1 MPFSCLISCS
11 ESDLMMT
18 SCHLLWVA
26 SFTAYSIARS
36 SKLIVVVSLRE
47 DWWPS
52 TRLPSASE
60 VITLVPPLID
70 ALSHAPLPLI
80 LIFPHSGGVHL
91 SSWWSVFL
99 LLWSLFVMSFTSHVS
114 LANLSP
120 RSKVEIVFDISFWW
134 YARHLSFQICHANTF
149 TLMFKKAPFDK
160 LSLTK
165 SMISFTH

>member
-60 VITLVPPLID
+60 VITLVPPSDWRFVPRTITVDLDLPSFRWCPSVIVVVCVP
-70 ALSHAPLPLI
+70 SPLI
-80 LIFPHSGGVHL
+80 PFCHVVYISCLFGQSQPAFKGGNRV
-91 SSWWSVFL
+91 WYL
-99 LLWSLFVMSFTSHVS
+99 LLMVCSTPL
-114 LANLSP
+114 LPDLP
-120 RSKVEIVFDISFWW
+120 RQHFHFDV
-134 YARHLSFQICHANTF
+134 
-149 TLMFKKAPFDK
+149 
-160 LSLTK
+160 
-165 SMISFTH
+165 